1 MELLALVFGVLA
13 VALAGCMVW
22 LLVGRGRLVREQ
34 ATLVAR
40 TEQAGMRVEDATRA
54 ADEAASRFRT
64 EIAAERARAEE
75 SSGRV
80 LELSGQLA
88 QLRERLEN
96 VESIKQELERN
107 EARLRDTFKALSG
120 EVLKESRAEFLLQ
133 AKPVFDAAKKEQ
145 SDLVKPIGEVLG
157 QTREKLAE
165 IEKLRVESFTRLQE
179 KIETVTG
186 SSDGLR
192 AETARL
198 TKALSRPEIRGQY
211 GEVQLRRVVELA
223 GMKSYCDFDEQSSTH
238 DSEGGLLRPDMV
250 VRLPNERVIAV
261 DAKTNTYAYLEA
273 VNATDDAER
282 EAHLT
287 RFARHVLDQA
297 KKLGAKKYWAQYE
310 GSPDFV
316 VMFVPGDHFI
326 DAALAR
332 HPELIAF
339 AAENN
344 VILAS
349 PSTLIGLLRAVA
361 VGWSEH
367 SLTEQAAEL
376 FALGKELHDR
386 AAVAFG
392 KIDEL
397 GGLIGR
403 SARKYDEIVGS
414 IDGRLMP
421 TLRKFEAAGATSG
434 KELAQL
440 KPAQGPTRTLESGG
454 ANGTDHAD

>member
-1 MELLALVFGVLA
+1 MEPLTWVFGVLA
-13 VALAGCMVW
+13 LAAIGVAAW
-22 LLVGRGRLVREQ
+22 LTVGRGRLVREH
-34 ATLVAR
+34 ASVAAR
-40 TEQAGMRVEDATRA
+40 AEQAALRVDEIVQESA
-54 ADEAASRFRT
+54 A
-64 EIAAERARAEE
+64 AAERFRNEIAVERGRAEE
-75 SSGRV
+75 SGTRV
-80 LELSGQLA
+80 LELSQQLS

-96 VESIKQELERN
+96 VEVIKQELEKN
-107 EARLRDTFKALSG
+107 ETRLRETFKALSG
-120 EVLKESRAEFLLQ
+120 EALKESRAEFLQQ

-157 QTREKLAE
+157 QTRDKLAE
-165 IEKLRVESFTRLQE
+165 IEKLRVESFARLQE

-211 GEVQLRRVVELA
+211 GEVQLRRVAELA
-223 GMKSYCDFDEQSSTH
+223 GMTSYCDFDEQSSTR

-250 VRLPNERVIAV
+250 VRLPNERIIAV

-273 VNATDDAER
+273 VNAQDDKER
-282 EAHLT
+282 EEHLT

-332 HPELIAF
+332 QPDLIGF
-339 AAENN
+339 AAEHN
-344 VILAS
+344 VVLAS

-361 VGWSEH
+361 VGWREH
-367 SLTEQAAEL
+367 SLTEHAAEL
-376 FALGKELHDR
+376 SLLGKELHER
-386 AAVAFG
+386 AAVAFA
-392 KIDEL
+392 KINEL
-397 GGLIGR
+397 GQLIGK
-403 SARKYDEIVGS
+403 SSRKFDEVVGS
-414 IDGRLMP
+414 IDARLVP
-421 TLRKFEAAGATSG
+421 TLRKFEAADAKSAKEIVELKMSEEPKRRLTSG
-434 KELAQL
+434 LDE
-440 KPAQGPTRTLESGG
+440 
-454 ANGTDHAD
+454 